1 MCRSIKQLRFA
12 GAEPTDQEIQDAAR
26 QFVRK
31 VSGYRVPSKR
41 NQEVFEQAI
50 QKIADATRKM
60 LDEFSQPTASSAREF
75 SMSHPHTH
83 EE

>member
-1 MCRSIKQLRFA
+1 MCRSIKQLRHND
-12 GAEPTDQEIQDAAR
+12 AEPTAQEIYEAAR

-50 QKIADATRKM
+50 QDIAATTRKM
-60 LDEFSQPTASSAREF
+60 LDEFAQAAGAPANVN
-75 SMSHPHTH
+75 
-83 EE
+83 